1 MSSNTPKKKRRFP
14 WWAVLYFTAFFT
26 AGLGITLGVTLGVHG
41 WVTMQNQ
48 LESCSSEL
56 EEVNST
62 LADHCIPSEL
72 RLLTCDGRVDG
83 CLCAQITPSAVE
95 LKSKSD

>member
-14 WWAVLYFTAFFT
+14 WWAVLYFTVFFT
-26 AGLGITLGVTLGVHG
+26 VGLGIALGVHG
-41 WVTMQNQ
+41 WVSIQNQ

-62 LADHCIPSEL
+62 LDDHCMPSEL

-83 CLCAQITPSAVE
+83 CLCAQITPTAVD
-95 LKSKSD
+95 LKSKSDE

>member
-1 MSSNTPKKKRRFP
+1 MSNVPKKKRRFP
-14 WWAVLYFTAFFT
+14 WWAILYFTVSFS
-26 AGLGITLGVTLGVHG
+26 AGLGIALGTHA

-48 LESCSSEL
+48 LESCSSDL

-62 LADHCIPSEL
+62 LDDHCTPSEL
-72 RLLTCDGRVDG
+72 RLLTCEGRVDG
-83 CLCAQITPSAVE
+83 CLCAPITPTAVK